1 MGGAARLRC
10 AALLLCCAAS
20 SYAYY
25 LPGTYPQEFYM
36 GQHLQGARSPRG
48 APRRSAASLGAGVQ
62 AAR

>member
-20 SYAYY
+20 TYAYY

-36 GQHLQGARSPRG
+36 GQHLQGAHSLRPAPRG
-48 APRRSAASLGAGVQ
+48 TT
-62 AAR
+62 ARP

>member
-1 MGGAARLRC
+1 MGGAERLRC

-36 GQHLQGARSPRG
+36 GQHLQGARSPRR
-48 APRRSAASLGAGVQ
+48 APRGTAARPGADAQ